1 MAESDEFW
9 LDDDDPQE
17 NKENISLSSSDTLDA
32 CKNIL
37 DCGDESDKEEEIQS
51 DHYTDSE
58 EEWEPDNNENLGSDD
73 SVENDTVVE
82 NNEQIDEYQ
91 RENIAPEN
99 EQTRKNYWYG
109 KKDKM
114 KWSKT
119 PPKKC
124 KTLSNNLIKFLAGVK
139 GLAR

>member
-82 NNEQIDEYQ
+82 NNEQ
-91 RENIAPEN
+91 
-99 EQTRKNYWYG
+99 TRKNYWYG